1 MILRD
6 VRTSAWCGLNPRPGT
21 FGGMKRIAILLS
33 GLTFL
38 AACGGA
44 AEPPETGPGTGAQP
58 GPTGT
63 TQATGGTGGN
73 MVGPDDGTVDP
84 RDAGL
89 DVALG
94 EWAVTLEAAAIR
106 PGRVTFVVVNRG
118 TIGHGFEIELEGED
132 DSSGSG
138 SGDDDGIK
146 AETNLLQPGESAE
159 LTLNL
164 PAGTYKVECIV
175 QGHDDLGMEGFLDV
189 RPNAPLVDAGAGQ
202 GADAVSI
209 SNFAFDPAELS
220 VAAGTEV
227 TWTNDDPAPHTVTAD
242 DGSFDSGTLEPGQTF
257 SVTVDGNGP
266 VTYACQIH
274 PDMTGTVT
282 VG

>member
-1 MILRD
+1 
-6 VRTSAWCGLNPRPGT
+6 
-21 FGGMKRIAILLS
+21 
-33 GLTFL
+33 
-38 AACGGA
+38 
-44 AEPPETGPGTGAQP
+44 
-58 GPTGT
+58 
-63 TQATGGTGGN
+63 

-89 DVALG
+89 DIALG

-132 DSSGSG
+132 DSSGPG

-164 PAGTYKVECIV
+164 PRRHL
-175 QGHDDLGMEGFLDV
+175 QGGVHRPGSRRPRHGGLPRGP
-189 RPNAPLVDAGAGQ
+189 PNAPLVDAGAGA

-209 SNFAFDPAELS
+209 SNFAFDPADLS
-220 VAAGTEV
+220 VTAGTEV
-227 TWTNDDPAPHTVTAD
+227 TWTNDDPTPHTVTAE
-242 DGSFDSGTLEPGQTF
+242 DGSFDSGTLEPGQTLLG
-257 SVTVDGNGP
+257 DRRGERPG
-266 VTYACQIH
+266 H
-274 PDMTGTVT
+274 LRLPDPPGHDRDRHGRLTRAPRPTGRARRRSP
-282 VG
+282 